1 MKDDEQI
8 EEVGYRIKVDDL
20 TFAALVSIYKTGSKL
35 LNDIEEFLKPY
46 NISHGRFSILLNLY
60 EHLGR
65 SLYPSDIADSLEIS
79 RPTVTG
85 MLKKLV
91 RDGLVT
97 RVVDGDDAR
106 KSKIRLSKSGFALLE
121 QIIPIYNKRV
131 VMFGEGLND
140 EEKYKLIEL
149 LGKIRI

>member
-1 MKDDEQI
+1 MEDCQNS

-20 TFAALVSIYKTGSKL
+20 TFAALVSVYRTGGRL

-65 SLYPSDIADSLEIS
+65 SLYPSEIADSLEIS

-91 RDGLVT
+91 RDDLVIK
-97 RVVDGDDAR
+97 VIDGEDAR
-106 KSKIRLSKSGFALLE
+106 KSRIRLSKSGFALLE
-121 QIIPIYNKRV
+121 QIIPIYNERV
-131 VMFGEGLND
+131 VKFGEGLSD

-149 LGKIRI
+149 LGKIKI

>member
-1 MKDDEQI
+1 MKDGEQS

-20 TFAALVSIYKTGSKL
+20 TFAALVSIYKTGNKL

-65 SLYPSDIADSLEIS
+65 SLYPSEIADSLEIS

-131 VMFGEGLND
+131 VMFGEGLSD